1 MRSMAPGNFLLFG
14 PAAAKNNRSAL
25 LFAVGYLCLSVPA
38 AAQQGHSLSKQRYE
52 SRETQAVLWREP
64 TDMASRNLFY
74 GPGGKKDQ
82 PQGTTFA
89 YEKEDL
95 HGTNPKFDV
104 RDQDNVK
111 WRVKLGEEARP
122 ETVATRLLWAVGYS
136 TDEDYFVERIQVN
149 GMQAVSRKRRKR
161 MRGLLDSDGTM
172 HDVRLKRYSKDEKKV
187 GTWQWR
193 KNPFTG
199 SRELN
204 GLRVMMAVINNWDL
218 TDDNNSIYEEEKCDG
233 AAKQQQDSD
242 DLRVYVVSDVGA
254 SFGTTGRVRDRA
266 VAKGNSDSYRR
277 SKFISKIGRDYVDF
291 AVPSRES
298 WVLVVNPKEYIRRFR
313 LRWIGRHIPRSDA
326 KWVGRLLASLS
337 TEQVRDA
344 FRAAGYS
351 PEQVD
356 QFSEVVAQRIAELND
371 L

>member
-1 MRSMAPGNFLLFG
+1 MAPGNLLLSG

-172 HDVRLKRYSKDEKKV
+172 HDVRLKRHSKDEKKV

-218 TDDNNSIYEEEKCDG
+218 TDENNSIYEEQKCDG
-233 AAKQQQDSD
+233 AAKQRPDSD

-254 SFGTTGRVRDRA
+254 SFGTAGRVRDRA
-266 VAKGNSDSYRR
+266 IAKGNFDSYRR

-291 AVPSRES
+291 TVPARES
-298 WVLVVNPKEYIRRFR
+298 WVLIVNPKEYTRRLR

-326 KWVGRLLASLS
+326 KWVGRLLARLS
-337 TEQVRDA
+337 SEQVHDA

>member
-1 MRSMAPGNFLLFG
+1 MAPGNFVLPG
-14 PAAAKNNRSAL
+14 
-25 LFAVGYLCLSVPA
+25 LFALGYLCSSVPV
-38 AAQQGHSLSKQRYE
+38 AAQQAHSLFKPGHQSWDAG
-52 SRETQAVLWREP
+52 AVLWRDP

-74 GPGGKKDQ
+74 GPGGKEDQ
-82 PQGTTFA
+82 PQGTTFT

-149 GMQAVSRKRRKR
+149 GMHAVSRKRRKR
-161 MRGLLDSDGTM
+161 IRGLLDSDGIM
-172 HDVRLKRYSKDEKKV
+172 HDVRLKRYSNLEKKV

-193 KNPFTG
+193 QNPFTG

-218 TDDNNSIYEEEKCDG
+218 TDDNNAIYEDRKRDG
-233 AAKQQQDSD
+233 AVKQQQDSD
-242 DLRVYVVSDVGA
+242 ALRVYVVSDVGA
-254 SFGTTGRVRDRA
+254 SFGTAGRVRDRA

-277 SKFISKIGRDYVDF
+277 STFISKIARDYVDF
-291 AVPSRES
+291 GVPARES
-298 WVLVVNPKEYIRRFR
+298 WFLAVNPKEYIRRLR
-313 LRWIGRHIPRSDA
+313 LRWIGRHVPRSDA
-326 KWVGRLLASLS
+326 KWMGGLLARLS
-337 TEQVRDA
+337 NEQVRDA

-356 QFSEVVAQRIAELND
+356 QFSEVVARRIAELND

>member
-1 MRSMAPGNFLLFG
+1 
-14 PAAAKNNRSAL
+14 
-25 LFAVGYLCLSVPA
+25 V
-38 AAQQGHSLSKQRYE
+38 
-52 SRETQAVLWREP
+52 
-64 TDMASRNLFY
+64 ASRNLFY
-74 GPGGKKDQ
+74 GPGGKEDQ
-82 PQGTTFA
+82 PQGSAFT

-161 MRGLLDSDGTM
+161 VRGLLESDGTM
-172 HDVRLKRYSKDEKKV
+172 HNVRLKRYSKGEKKV

-193 KNPFTG
+193 KNPFIG

-218 TDDNNSIYEEEKCDG
+218 TDANNSIYEEKKCDG
-233 AAKQQQDSD
+233 PAKQQQDSD
-242 DLRVYVVSDVGA
+242 DLRIYAVSDVGA
-254 SFGTTGRVRDRA
+254 SFGTAGRVRDRA
-266 VAKGNSDSYRR
+266 IAKGNSDSYRR
-277 SKFISKIGRDYVDF
+277 SKFISKIGPDYVDF
-291 AVPSRES
+291 AVPARES
-298 WVLVVNPKEYIRRFR
+298 WVLIVNPKEYIRRLR
-313 LRWIGRHIPRSDA
+313 LRWIGHHIPRSDV
-326 KWVGRLLASLS
+326 KWVGGLLAGLS
-337 TEQVRDA
+337 SEQVRDA